1 MEISLNISLK
11 IHFFIHTNAFLENHD
26 AMSDYQGE

>member
-1 MEISLNISLK
+1 M
-11 IHFFIHTNAFLENHD
+11 HFFIHTNAFLENRD